1 MWIPQKEHYLA
12 TLLHPNVKRFQ
23 NSAVGERE
31 TAIEF
36 VQAEIFDRQRLRP
49 TIVTSAP
56 LISSPSTILSSTE
69 PKRNVNRN
77 LFSQCYDRI
86 PTTAS
91 AQLLDDELKEY
102 MESTM
107 FIDDEMGEDIL
118 SFWNKH
124 CERYPMLASIAR
136 AVLAISASSTEVERL
151 FSAAKF
157 TVSDRRSSLGTE
169 KLNKLI
175 FIQKNLAL
183 LQELKKETNTQLA
196 NVKRKPDD
204 DNVRSPLSPKRTKE
218 QVVDELND
226 SD

>member
-1 MWIPQKEHYLA
+1 M
-12 TLLHPNVKRFQ
+12 KRFQ
-23 NSAVGERE
+23 NSVAGERE

-36 VQAEIFDRQRLRP
+36 LQAEIFDRQQLRP
-49 TIVTSAP
+49 IIVTTVP
-56 LISSPSTILSSTE
+56 LISSSSTVLSSTE

-91 AQLLDDELKEY
+91 ARLIDDELKEY
-102 MESTM
+102 MESTI
-107 FIDDEMGEDIL
+107 FIDEEMGEDIL

-124 CERYPMLASIAR
+124 REIYPMLANIAR
-136 AVLAISASSTEVERL
+136 AVLAISASSSEVERL

-183 LQELKKETNTQLA
+183 LQELERETNTQLA
-196 NVKRKPDD
+196 NAKRKRDD
-204 DNVRSPLSPKRTKE
+204 DNVRSPLSPKRAKE
-218 QVVDELND
+218 QVVDEIDD